1 MSEKQSIEKKGFK
14 KETLIAALIIAAWVV
29 VTLLVLGIFKVK
41 SGWPAFLTLLFFFE
55 SGAKIEN
62 LKNIFCGA
70 VVGLLLAGGLPFAV
84 KALVPSL
91 GLEPAI
97 LLVVFIIIF
106 LIVALGDVAHMFFN
120 NYAFVYFT
128 IASIFPKQ
136 ATLEWI
142 IVTVLGGLFFSG
154 GSIGLIKLLIRHKEH

>member
-1 MSEKQSIEKKGFK
+1 MNEKQGFK
-14 KETLIAALIIAAWVV
+14 KETLIAAVVIAAMVV
-29 VTLLVLGIFKVK
+29 VTLVVLGIFKVK

-55 SGAKIEN
+55 SGAKTEN

-70 VVGLLLAGGLPFAV
+70 VVGLLLAGGLPLAV

-128 IASIFPKQ
+128 VASIFPKQ
-136 ATLEWI
+136 STLEWI
-142 IVTVLGGLFFSG
+142 VVAVLGGMLFTG
-154 GSIGLIKLLIRHKEH
+154 GSLGLLKLLIRHEGHES